1 MATRSTI
8 AKLGKDGIIKAV
20 YCHSDGYL
28 EYNGK
33 ILNEYYK
40 DESKVDEL
48 LAHGD
53 ISTLDQNIGEKLPF
67 NDYML
72 FHEKKQCRFY
82 HRDRGEDLMFN
93 EFESDIEY
101 LEWANEVA
109 NGFIYLYAYGA
120 WYVYDSFAVRCYG
133 EPTNKFVELEE
144 ALYEHSTAYRGF

>member
-8 AKLGKDGIIKAV
+8 AKLGKDGIIKSV

-53 ISTLDQNIGEKLPF
+53 ISVLNKNIGEKLPF
-67 NDYML
+67 DDYKL
-72 FHEKKQCRFY
+72 FAEKEQCRFY
-82 HRDRGEDLMFN
+82 HRDRGEDKKEAATLGGENELVKFATEKCDAEYIYMF
-93 EFESDIEY
+93 
-101 LEWANEVA
+101 
-109 NGFIYLYAYGA
+109 AYGS
-120 WYVYDSFAVRCYG
+120 WYVYDVYNNS
-133 EPTNKFVELEE
+133 EFVELEDE
-144 ALYEHSTAYRGF
+144 IAVIGIR

>member
-48 LAHGD
+48 LAYGD
-53 ISTLDQNIGEKLPF
+53 ISSLNKNIGEKLPF
-67 NDYML
+67 DDYKL
-72 FHEKKQCRFY
+72 FAEKEQCKFY
-82 HRDRGEDLMFN
+82 YRDRGEDLMFN

-101 LEWANEVA
+101 IEWAKDSCNAEY
-109 NGFIYLYAYGA
+109 IYMFAFGA
-120 WYVYDSFAVRCYG
+120 WYVYDDNVG
-133 EPTNKFVELEE
+133 KFIELEE
-144 ALYEHSTAYRGF
+144 ALYEKA

>member
-8 AKLGKDGIIKAV
+8 AKLGKDGIIKSV

-28 EYNGK
+28 EHNGK
-33 ILNEYYK
+33 VLNEYYK

-48 LAHGD
+48 LAQGD

-82 HRDRGEDLMFN
+82 GRDRGEDRKAEQLKDETELL
-93 EFESDIEY
+93 EFAFEQCGADY
-101 LEWANEVA
+101 V
-109 NGFIYLYAYGA
+109 YMYAYGS
-120 WYVYDSFAVRCYG
+120 WYVYDDDEG
-133 EPTNKFVELEE
+133 KFIELEE
-144 ALYEHSTAYRGF
+144 ALYEKA